1 MLAVGLKNEM
11 KWTVKEKHLASSFG
25 SGLVEVLA
33 TPVLVGLCEECSRL
47 MVEPLLADGQKTV
60 GTVVNL
66 RHMAA
71 TPMGMQVTVRAELV
85 ETEGRRL
92 RFRIEAWDEVERIA
106 EAGHERFIIDAER
119 FARRIAEKRRELQKT
134 RTQGE

>member
-11 KWTVKEKHLASSFG
+11 KWTVEEEHLASSLG
-25 SGLVEVLA
+25 NGLVEVLA
-33 TPVLVGLCEECSRL
+33 TPVLVGLCEECARL

-66 RHMAA
+66 CHLAA
-71 TPMGMQVTVRAELV
+71 TPVGMQVTVHAELV
-85 ETEGRRL
+85 GIDGKRL

-106 EAGHERFIIDAER
+106 EAEHERFIIDAER
-119 FARRIAEKRRELQKT
+119 FARRIAEKRLEVQDMER
-134 RTQGE
+134 RGE

>member
-11 KWTVKEKHLASSFG
+11 TWTVKEEHLASSLG

-33 TPVLVGLCEECSRL
+33 TPVLVGLCEECARL

-66 RHMAA
+66 RHLAA
-71 TPMGMQVTVRAELV
+71 TPMGMQEIGRASC
-85 ETEGRRL
+85 R
-92 RFRIEAWDEVERIA
+92 ERV
-106 EAGHERFIIDAER
+106 
-119 FARRIAEKRRELQKT
+119 
-134 RTQGE
+134 

>member
-11 KWTVKEKHLASSFG
+11 TWTVEEEHLASSLG

-33 TPVLVGLCEECSRL
+33 TPVLVGLCEECARL

-66 RHMAA
+66 RHLAA
-71 TPMGMQVTVRAELV
+71 TPVGIQVTVHAELV
-85 ETEGRRL
+85 ETDGRRL
-92 RFRIEAWDEVERIA
+92 RFHIEAWDEVEHVCEA
-106 EAGHERFIIDAER
+106 EHERFIIDTER
-119 FARRIAEKRRELQKT
+119 FARRIAEKRR
-134 RTQGE
+134 GE

>member
-11 KWTVKEKHLASSFG
+11 TWTVEEKHLASSLG

-33 TPVLVGLCEECSRL
+33 TPVLVGLCEECARL

-66 RHMAA
+66 RHLAA
-71 TPMGMQVTVRAELV
+71 TPVGMQVTVHAELV
-85 ETEGRRL
+85 EIDGRRL
-92 RFRIEAWDEVERIA
+92 RFRIEARDEVERIA
-106 EAGHERFIIDAER
+106 EAEHERFIIDAER
-119 FARRIAEKRRELQKT
+119 FSRRIAEKREEAQD
-134 RTQGE
+134 TQIRGE